1 MADFAAW
8 YPQLK
13 AAHIGLVMASGLL
26 FALRGALVLAGQGW
40 AMARPWRML
49 SYGIDTALLTAGV
62 TLWAGLSLNPV
73 SSHWLGA
80 KLLLLLLYIVLG
92 SLALKRARSGGGRLA
107 SYLGAL
113 GVYLFMVSV
122 ALAHQP
128 LGVLQGWMARGA

>member
-1 MADFAAW
+1 MGGSLAACSGPPNTMADFAAW

-49 SYGIDTALLTAGV
+49 SYGIDTALLAAGV

-80 KLLLLLLYIVLG
+80 KLLLLFGRCSRWG
-92 SLALKRARSGGGRLA
+92 SCWRAPSGDGHSMVA
-107 SYLGAL
+107 S
-113 GVYLFMVSV
+113 M
-122 ALAHQP
+122 
-128 LGVLQGWMARGA
+128 